1 MVMFDNFQKVSANE
15 ALELACE
22 ALKRELDCTIEKVQ
36 DQTIT
41 ARRPSGVAVI
51 VRYVSPM
58 NYAYN
63 VQAPDGTKLS
73 RVDSAD
79 HHNVPYG
86 PDHLHPDLRKS
97 KKKIVESSFTY
108 GNVGMDVKMIRKM
121 ILDAETKLIESLP
134 SS

>member
-1 MVMFDNFQKVSANE
+1 MFDNFRQVSASE

-22 ALKRELDCTIEKVQ
+22 PLTTELDCTVEKVQ

-41 ARRPSGVAVI
+41 ARRPSGVAII

-63 VQAPDGTKLS
+63 VQAPDGTNLS
-73 RVDSAD
+73 RVDSAN
-79 HHNVPYG
+79 HHAVPYG

-97 KKKIVESSFTY
+97 KKNIVESSFTY
-108 GNVGMDVKMIRKM
+108 GNVGMDVRLIRNMIM
-121 ILDAETKLIESLP
+121 EAETKLII
-134 SS
+134 SSE